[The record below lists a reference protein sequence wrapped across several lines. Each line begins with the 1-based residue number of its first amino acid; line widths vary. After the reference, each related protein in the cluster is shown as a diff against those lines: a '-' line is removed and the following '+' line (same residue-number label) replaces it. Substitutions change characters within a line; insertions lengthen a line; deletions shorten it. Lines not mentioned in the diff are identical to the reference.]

1 MCAASVGPSSLNSLQ
16 ILIPF
21 INLYWVLAARGWQQ
35 CRNPNFSPLSFSLIC
50 NTTNNHILC
59 EPHFLIQ
66 GVGRWFHRFRMFETG
81 FCPDCVRFLPF
92 RSPQTKGHM
101 LYKKRPFALCHQ
113 CSDLDSN
120 IPNLVFKLQVPL
132 FRQNVLQN
140 PTYCEIQLVTKSNL
154 LHITRGDTF
163 IVKGT
168 NQILRCITHRAR
180 CRRA

>member
-59 EPHFLIQ
+59 ERHFLIQ

-101 LYKKRPFALCHQ
+101 LYKTSQELRMLSRSPSDCRSLLLNLNLSLNRCL
-113 CSDLDSN
+113 CSDCSDCSA
-120 IPNLVFKLQVPL
+120 IV
-132 FRQNVLQN
+132 VL
-140 PTYCEIQLVTKSNL
+140 L
-154 LHITRGDTF
+154 
-163 IVKGT
+163 
-168 NQILRCITHRAR
+168 
-180 CRRA
+180 

>member
-59 EPHFLIQ
+59 ERHFLIQ

-101 LYKKRPFALCHQ
+101 LYKNVLLPYAISARIWILTFRIWYSNCKSHY
-113 CSDLDSN
+113 LDKTYCKIQLIAKSN
-120 IPNLVFKLQVPL
+120 L
-132 FRQNVLQN
+132 LQN
-140 PTYCEIQLVTKSNL
+140 PTFFTL
-154 LHITRGDTF
+154 LEVIHLLSRE
-163 IVKGT
+163 
-168 NQILRCITHRAR
+168 QIKF
-180 CRRA
+180 